1 MKTREARETD
11 VVRPVELK
19 GCEYVS
25 IGTLAKLYDV
35 SYKMMVD
42 IISRLQLT
50 HEVRVLILGGRSLRV
65 NLAEFRRAL
74 MDCATVTTQIAEKGG
89 AI

>member
-11 VVRPVELK
+11 IVRPVELK

-35 SYKMMVD
+35 SYNKMVEL
-42 IISRLQLT
+42 ISRLQLT
-50 HEVRVLILGGRSLRV
+50 HEVRVLSLGERLTRV
-65 NLAEFRRAL
+65 NLCEFRRAL

-89 AI
+89 AL

>member
-1 MKTREARETD
+1 MKTRE
-11 VVRPVELK
+11 VRKGDEVRTVELK

-35 SYKMMVD
+35 SYNKMVEL
-42 IISRLQLT
+42 ISRLQLT
-50 HEVRVLILGGRSLRV
+50 HEVRVLSLGERLTRV
-65 NLAEFRRAL
+65 NLCEFRRAL

-89 AI
+89 AL

>member
-1 MKTREARETD
+1 MKTREAKDTD

-35 SYKMMVD
+35 SYNKMVEL
-42 IISRLQLT
+42 ISRVQLT
-50 HEVRVLILGGRSLRV
+50 HEVRVLIMGERMTRV
-65 NLAEFRRAL
+65 NLYEFRRAL